1 MNLPFLLPFPPCQRK
16 SREAERERQRL
27 QAEVRSLQRLSQM
40 EGEAPQQVNVT
51 DLEEDL
57 KVGRK
62 GVGGGG
68 REIEAEAGQGH
79 GQVQG

>member
-1 MNLPFLLPFPPCQRK
+1 M
-16 SREAERERQRL
+16 
-27 QAEVRSLQRLSQM
+27 RSLQRLSQM

-68 REIEAEAGQGH
+68 ERLKQRQGRDM
-79 GQVQG
+79 GRCRGRDRGRDRDISSQGRYPLNFPL